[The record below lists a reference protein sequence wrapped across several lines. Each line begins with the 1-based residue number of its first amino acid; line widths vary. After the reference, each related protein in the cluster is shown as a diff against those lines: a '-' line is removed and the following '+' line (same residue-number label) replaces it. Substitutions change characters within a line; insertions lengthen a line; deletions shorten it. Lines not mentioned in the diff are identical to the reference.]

1 MSGFSSYKSKASTL
15 FSSIALLS
23 LLFIAM
29 LFDLRGRQVPQSIT
43 LGGLIGSGI
52 FAIFYGLWAPIAL
65 TAALIFLSDFNHRAR
80 RIGFAI
86 ILAVFAALLQ
96 PETVWLCILIL
107 GTWLLWELGG
117 IGGADVKLL
126 ISALLVLQ
134 DPWVLLPIFLA
145 GGLQGLLAAL
155 KKKKDIPF
163 VVSIFCGSL
172 IFAFYPYF

>member
-1 MSGFSSYKSKASTL
+1 
-15 FSSIALLS
+15 
-23 LLFIAM
+23 M
-29 LFDLRGRQVPQSIT
+29 LFDLRRRQVPQPIT
-43 LGGLIGSGI
+43 LGGLVGSGI
-52 FAIFYGLWAPIAL
+52 FAIFYDLWAPIAL
-65 TAALIFLSDFNHRAR
+65 TAALIFLSDFTHRFQR
-80 RIGFAI
+80 VGFSV

-96 PETVWLCILIL
+96 PKTVWLCILIL

-126 ISALLVLQ
+126 ISALLVFQ

-155 KKKKDIPF
+155 RKKKDIPF

-172 IFAFYPYF
+172 FFAFYPYF